1 VKGDLEKTMP
11 TVKCKQIAIAGYGD
25 PASASDPMFE
35 GRLDTGTGNRAR
47 ADLRV
52 KIFTERHEVCNSINS
67 AA

>member
-1 VKGDLEKTMP
+1 
-11 TVKCKQIAIAGYGD
+11 
-25 PASASDPMFE
+25 MFE